1 MAVLSI
7 QSHVAYGRVGN
18 RAAVFALERMGLDVW
33 PINTVQLSNHRGY
46 PSCAGEAYSAA
57 QLRLVWSGIKD
68 RGVLGSCE
76 AVLSG
81 YLSSAEIGAF
91 ALEAALDVKSAN
103 PSALYCL
110 DPVMGDFGKGLYV
123 EDAIPS
129 FMRSFALGWSDIVTP
144 NHFEAELLCERA
156 IEDLDGAKRACD
168 ELRRKGPSIVLI
180 TSFEP
185 KGSMPGRV
193 SMLLASDYGFHSI
206 ETPLLEADPP
216 LRGTGDLCAALFLGR
231 YLLKRDPVLALE
243 EACSSLFEVLELT
256 MGKGGGELRLV
267 EAQAAFAGDERRFR
281 AAEV

>member
-18 RAAVFALERMGLDVW
+18 RAAVFALERMGLEVW

-57 QLRLVWSGIKD
+57 QLRLVWGGVKD

-81 YLSSAEIGAF
+81 YLGSTEIGAF

-103 PSALYCL
+103 AGAIYCL

-123 EDAIPS
+123 EESIPA
-129 FMRSFALGWSDIVTP
+129 FMRSFALGCSDIVTP

-156 IEDLDGAKRACD
+156 IEDADDAKRACD
-168 ELRRKGPSIVLI
+168 ELRRKGPSIVLV
-180 TSFEP
+180 TGFEP
-185 KGSMPGRV
+185 RGLAPGRA
-193 SMLLASDYGFHSI
+193 SMLLASDRGFHSI

-216 LRGTGDLCAALFLGR
+216 LRGTGDLCAALFLGK
-231 YLLKRDPVLALE
+231 YLSRRDPVLALE
-243 EACSSLFEVLELT
+243 EACSGLFAVLERT
-256 MGKGGGELRLV
+256 MEAGGGELRLV
-267 EAQAAFAGDERRFR
+267 ESQDTIASGERRFR
-281 AAEV
+281 AVEV